1 MRQLHQFD
9 EVFDSQ
15 ETFRIILEAMANP
28 TRILSVK
35 KAADKLYG
43 DHKAML
49 AVAMTL
55 LDNETTFCVCG
66 DAALKEQITLLT
78 HAKESPA
85 AEAEF
90 VFVTKDEKLAADIE
104 NFMCG
109 TLEDPHK
116 SATVIVEITE
126 EKEKHLVFCGPGI
139 KDCVEINTAKQVDE
153 AVELRDAQAYEYPQ
167 GIDFLFLTAA
177 GGLFG
182 IPRLVKKQR
191 G

>member
-1 MRQLHQFD
+1 MRQLHEFD

-28 TRILSVK
+28 TRILSVE

-43 DHKAML
+43 DHRAML

-55 LDNETTFCVCG
+55 LDNETTFFVCG
-66 DAALKEQITLLT
+66 DAALSEQIILLT
-78 HAKESPA
+78 HAKESTA
-85 AEAEF
+85 SDAEF
-90 VFVTKDEKLAADIE
+90 VFVTKDGSLEEDIE
-104 NFMCG
+104 DFMCG

-116 SATVIVEITE
+116 SATVIVEITG
-126 EKEKHLVFCGPGI
+126 EKEDDLVFCGPGI
-139 KDCVEINTAKQVDE
+139 KDHAKICTARTVGK
-153 AVELRDAQAYEYPQ
+153 AVGLRDAQVYEYPQ

-177 GGLFG
+177 GEMFG
-182 IPRLVKKQR
+182 IPRLVKRQR

>member
-1 MRQLHQFD
+1 M
-9 EVFDSQ
+9 
-15 ETFRIILEAMANP
+15 
-28 TRILSVK
+28 
-35 KAADKLYG
+35 
-43 DHKAML
+43 
-49 AVAMTL
+49 
-55 LDNETTFCVCG
+55 
-66 DAALKEQITLLT
+66 
-78 HAKESPA
+78 
-85 AEAEF
+85 
-90 VFVTKDEKLAADIE
+90 TKDGKLAADIE
-104 NFMCG
+104 DFMCG

-126 EKEKHLVFCGPGI
+126 EREKHLVFCGPGI
-139 KDCVEINTAKQVDE
+139 KDCAEINTAKQVDE